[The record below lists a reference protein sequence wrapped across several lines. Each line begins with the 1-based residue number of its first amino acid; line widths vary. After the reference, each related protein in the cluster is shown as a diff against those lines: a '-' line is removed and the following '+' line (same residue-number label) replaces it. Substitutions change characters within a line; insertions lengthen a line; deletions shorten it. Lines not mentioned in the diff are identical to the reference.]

1 VFEIKLLI
9 ERWHKKGRQLY
20 AVTPRFAPTS
30 TPEQLEKAGA
40 LIREFPDVYMQTH
53 LSENVDEIE
62 FVHKLFPEAKNYLDV
77 YDKAG
82 LLGARSLFGHCVH
95 LQEDELERMAESK
108 SVAVFCP
115 TSNLFLGSGLFNMA
129 STTSS
134 ERPVR
139 VGLATDV
146 GGGTSY
152 SMLQTAGDAYKVLQ
166 LKSQNFPALAAFH
179 LMTRGN
185 AEALSLAAEIG
196 SLQEGCFADLVV
208 LDSQA
213 TPAMRHRMET
223 IGNGVGD
230 LEKELFVLMTL
241 GDDRAVRATFVQGHK
256 VFDRTAMA

>member
-1 VFEIKLLI
+1 MKLLI

-82 LLGARSLFGHCVH
+82 LLGPRSLFGHCVH

-134 ERPVR
+134 ERLVR

-166 LKSQNFPALAAFH
+166 LRSQNFPALAAFH

-208 LDSQA
+208 LDLQA
-213 TPAMRHRMET
+213 TPAMHHRMET

-256 VFDRTAMA
+256 VYDRTAMA